1 MNVGKSIYLK
11 GIFAI
16 SFVVYMINLFSI
28 LFFQK
33 ILFFHSSTGYNYL
46 SIMFSGIFMYLFFT
60 SLKKGALTI
69 RYIITMFIILV
80 LVPFFVALVSG
91 KIII

>member
-11 GIFAI
+11 IIFAI
-16 SFVVYMINLFSI
+16 SFGIYIVNMFSI
-28 LFFQK
+28 VFFKK
-33 ILFFHSSTGYNYL
+33 ILFFHSSMGYNYL

-69 RYIITMFIILV
+69 RYIITMFVILV
-80 LVPFFVALVSG
+80 LVPLFVAIVSG
-91 KIII
+91 KIVI

>member
-11 GIFAI
+11 IIFAI
-16 SFVVYMINLFSI
+16 SFVVYIINMFSI
-28 LFFQK
+28 VFFKK
-33 ILFFHSSTGYNYL
+33 ILFFSSSMGYNYL

-80 LVPFFVALVSG
+80 LVPLFVAIVSG
-91 KIII
+91 KIVI